1 MSILRWKQKV
11 MFADGGVLR
20 DSGGGGGGQ
29 AQPTTSTSYNTNI
42 PEYAKPYVEN
52 MLQST
57 QKQIYNDDM
66 TSFRPYTPY
75 STDVNNYF
83 AGFSP
88 LQQQAQSETA
98 NLQQPGQYGAAT
110 GLTGVGTLG
119 ALGIAG
125 QAAGA
130 GQQYG
135 QMAQDPSSISGYMSP
150 YMQNVVDYQKS
161 QAIRDYGIGQQ
172 SLRAQAS
179 RSGAF
184 GGSRQAI
191 QEAEAQRSL
200 GSQLQGITAQ
210 GSQQAFQN
218 AQQAQQFGANLGLQ
232 GYQTGLQGLGQTLQ
246 GAGQLA
252 SIGGQ
257 QQASDLARLQAQQQV
272 GAQQQ
277 TMEQNKINQAISNY
291 ATAQQYPFMQLG
303 IMNSMLRGLPLQ
315 QTTTATYQQQPSTAQ
330 QLTGLGGAALSYL
343 GKKEG
348 GIIGMKEGGTVPGFK
363 YGDLISDPQ
372 LQGMSQNLSPQQLQG
387 RIADPQVNNNERDIF
402 QSTQQAQ
409 QRMANNPMAAQQMAQ
424 AAPPP
429 QAPYAPSD
437 NARMGG
443 IAQAGGDM
451 FNTMGYAGGGI
462 IAFAD
467 GGALTKEEMEQM
479 LTRGSIRRSDE
490 EIKKAKEAQ
499 SNFGMSPRTRAALNA
514 DKKTQAAIDAAAA
527 SAPKTTAAQAQQQ
540 DNESGSRSLAENVAI
555 PKAINPVSETPRTVF
570 RGEAKETPTAP
581 TASAASANTREAMHA
596 QTQAMLEKQGFK
608 PGATADEQAYADMI
622 ARQQAG
628 LGEATSAKERAN
640 LAKAFLR
647 MGANPR
653 GFLPGA
659 IEGAESYLTGA
670 GEIAA
675 GKETREAAL
684 AEARAKYAA
693 GQRARAVGDIA
704 ASDKLFTEAAQL
716 ENQAN
721 IAKNRDAA
729 HIRAA
734 EISVGAAGQAGR
746 QEEAK
751 VEAYMRD
758 NPKATRSEAYAA
770 VAQYARGESND
781 LARQKAVDAALA
793 ANPEYKLL
801 ALSKKPEDIEKIRL
815 IKEAAYRQYGIT
827 QVGAS
832 APTPIAAP
840 KDIEAILKKYPSSIL

>member
-1 MSILRWKQKV
+1 
-11 MFADGGVLR
+11 
-20 DSGGGGGGQ
+20 
-29 AQPTTSTSYNTNI
+29 
-42 PEYAKPYVEN
+42 
-52 MLQST
+52 
-57 QKQIYNDDM
+57 
-66 TSFRPYTPY
+66 
-75 STDVNNYF
+75 
-83 AGFSP
+83 
-88 LQQQAQSETA
+88 
-98 NLQQPGQYGAAT
+98 
-110 GLTGVGTLG
+110 
-119 ALGIAG
+119 
-125 QAAGA
+125 
-130 GQQYG
+130 
-135 QMAQDPSSISGYMSP
+135 
-150 YMQNVVDYQKS
+150 
-161 QAIRDYGIGQQ
+161 
-172 SLRAQAS
+172 
-179 RSGAF
+179 
-184 GGSRQAI
+184 
-191 QEAEAQRSL
+191 
-200 GSQLQGITAQ
+200 
-210 GSQQAFQN
+210 
-218 AQQAQQFGANLGLQ
+218 
-232 GYQTGLQGLGQTLQ
+232 
-246 GAGQLA
+246 
-252 SIGGQ
+252 
-257 QQASDLARLQAQQQV
+257 
-272 GAQQQ
+272 
-277 TMEQNKINQAISNY
+277 
-291 ATAQQYPFMQLG
+291 MQLG

-315 QTTTATYQQQPSTAQ
+315 QTTTATYQQQPSTTQ
-330 QLTGLGGAALSYL
+330 QLAGLGGAAMSYF

-348 GIIGMKEGGTVPGFK
+348 GIIGMKEGGAVPGYK

-372 LQGMSQNLSPQQLQG
+372 LQSMSQNLSPQQLQG
-387 RIADPQVNNNERDIF
+387 RIADQQVTPNERGIF
-402 QSTQQAQ
+402 QGTQQAQ
-409 QRMANNPMAAQQMAQ
+409 NRLASNPMAAPQMNQ
-424 AAPPP
+424 MAAPPP
-429 QAPYAPSD
+429 QMAQAPSD
-437 NARMGG
+437 EARMGG

-462 IAFAD
+462 IAFED
-467 GGALTKEEMEQM
+467 GGLTKEQVEQM
-479 LTRGSIRRSDE
+479 LSRGSTRRSDE
-490 EIKKAKEAQ
+490 EIKKIQEER
-499 SNFGMSPRTRAALNA
+499 SLFNMSPRTRAALNA
-514 DKKTQAAIDAAAA
+514 DKKTQAAIDAAAVT
-527 SAPKTTAAQAQQQ
+527 APKTTAAQAQQQ
-540 DNESGSRSLAENVAI
+540 DNESGSRSTAENVVT
-555 PKAINPVSETPRTVF
+555 PKTISPASEAPRTVF
-570 RGEAKETPTAP
+570 RGEAKETPTA
-581 TASAASANTREAMHA
+581 SANTREAMLA

-734 EISVGAAGQAGR
+734 EISAGAAGQAGR